1 MSHPENSENVMT
13 EARFPSLY
21 DVDVPAGAEG
31 WEELYNWYHLR
42 GPERQADDEQRFWFQ
57 DRLHHPEVM
66 HPYDEI
72 QCECWWQGLGA
83 FNTRIFAMPP
93 AFGIDQR
100 VVNGYLYISPIPAP
114 PEDLQARAE
123 AFGVRAGHYYE
134 NWDAIYEEWKAKTVD
149 RLDQMKAMTFA
160 PLPELEDESVVLSHR
175 GSSTGYQMIEDYS
188 RMVLIMYET
197 YQFHFEL
204 LNIGYAAY
212 LTFFAFCK
220 QTFPDISDQ
229 TIARMVG
236 GLHVDLYRPDD
247 ELKRLSKEAV
257 RLGLG
262 DTVKGAGSAEAL
274 FTRLREGGGDGAAWV
289 ADWEAT
295 ADPWFLIDTAPG
307 HPGGY
312 AHYGTW
318 ASQPD
323 IPLSAVKQYI
333 IALEAGEEI
342 DRPTAKVLAERE
354 RITGEYRELLADE
367 DQAIFDEML
376 ALARMVFVYIEEHVI
391 YIEHWM
397 WATFWAK
404 SHELS
409 RALATMGA
417 FDKPEDMF
425 FLRRTEVMESIYDV
439 VTAWGSGGRPR
450 GADYWRETI
459 ARRERIYDV
468 LKTWEAPPALGIPP
482 TEVNEPFTVMLWGIT
497 TDSVQGWLEND
508 EDGDGTTLRGQ
519 PGSPGVV
526 EGPARIVRTVQ
537 ELEGVQDGDILV
549 CPATS
554 PAWSPVFSRIAATVS
569 DVGGVMSH
577 TAIICRE
584 YGLPAVVGTGS
595 AVSRVREGQRIR
607 VDGDTGVVT
616 LLDD

>member
-1 MSHPENSENVMT
+1 MG
-13 EARFPSLY
+13 EATFPSLY
-21 DVDVPAGAEG
+21 DVQAPAGAGG

-42 GPERQADDEQRFWFQ
+42 GPERREQDEQRFWFQ
-57 DRLHHPEVM
+57 DRLHHPEAM
-66 HPYDEI
+66 RPYDEI

-114 PEDLQARAE
+114 PEEIAARAE
-123 AFGVRAGHYYE
+123 EFGRRAGHYYA

-149 RLDQMKAMTFA
+149 RLEQLKAMRYA
-160 PLPELEDESVVLSHR
+160 PLPELEDADEVVFSHR
-175 GSSTGYQMIEDYS
+175 GSSSGYAMIEDFS

-212 LTFFAFCK
+212 LTFFQFCK
-220 QTFPDISDQ
+220 TTFPEITDQ
-229 TIARMVG
+229 TISRMVG

-247 ELKRLSKEAV
+247 ELKRLAKEAV
-257 RLGLG
+257 RLGIG
-262 DTVKGAGSAEAL
+262 DAVRDAASAEAL
-274 FTRLREGGGDGAAWV
+274 FAELSSDGGRAWV
-289 ADWEAT
+289 EDWNRT

-312 AHYGTW
+312 SHYGTW

-323 IPLSAVKQYI
+323 IPLASVKEYVA
-333 IALEAGEEI
+333 ALQAGKEI
-342 DRPTAKVLAERE
+342 DRPTERVLAERD
-354 RITGEYRELLADE
+354 RITAEYRELLADA
-367 DQAIFDEML
+367 DRGAFDEMI
-376 ALARMVFVYIEEHVI
+376 ALARKVFVFIEEHVI

-404 SHELS
+404 SHDLS
-409 RALATMGA
+409 RAMAAMGA
-417 FDKPEDMF
+417 FDEAGDMF
-425 FLRRTEVMESIYDV
+425 FLRRTEVMEALYDV
-439 VTAWGSGGRPR
+439 VTAWSSGGQAR
-450 GADYWRETI
+450 GADYHRPI
-459 ARRERIYDV
+459 VARRKAIYEQ
-468 LKTWEAPPALGIPP
+468 LRQWEAPPALGVPP
-482 TEVNEPFTVMLWGIT
+482 AEVNEPFTVMLWGIT
-497 TDSVQGWLEND
+497 TDSVQGWLESSG
-508 EDGDGTTLRGQ
+508 DGDGSTLKGQ

-526 EGPARIVRTVQ
+526 EGPARIVRSVQ
-537 ELEGVQDGDILV
+537 ELERVQHGDVLI

-577 TAIICRE
+577 TAIVCRE
-584 YGLPAVVGTGS
+584 YGLPAVVGTGN
-595 AVSRVREGQRIR
+595 AVARVQDGQRVR
-607 VDGDTGVVT
+607 VDGDTGLVT
-616 LLDD
+616 ILG

>member
-1 MSHPENSENVMT
+1 MAES
-13 EARFPSLY
+13 RFPSLY
-21 DVDVPAGAEG
+21 DIEAPAGAEG
-31 WEELYNWYHLR
+31 WEDLFNWYHLR
-42 GPERQADDEQRFWFQ
+42 GEERRAADEGRFWFQ

-93 AFGIDQR
+93 AYGIDQR
-100 VVNGYLYISPIPAP
+100 IVNGYLYISPIPAP
-114 PEDLQARAE
+114 PEALQERAA
-123 AFGVRAGHYYE
+123 AFGERAGHYYE
-134 NWDAIYEEWKAKTVD
+134 NWDAIYEEWKVKTVD
-149 RLDQMKAMTFA
+149 RLEQMKAMTFA
-160 PLPELEDESVVLSHR
+160 PLPALEDLEVVLSHR
-175 GSSTGYQMIEDYS
+175 GSSSGYQMIEDYS

-212 LTFFAFCK
+212 LTFFAFVK
-220 QTFPDISDQ
+220 QAFPDISDQ
-229 TIARMVG
+229 TISRMVG

-247 ELKRLSKEAV
+247 ELKRLAKAAVEA
-257 RLGLG
+257 GL
-262 DTVKGAGSAEAL
+262 DDEVLAPGSASEV
-274 FTRLREGGGDGAAWV
+274 FDRLRSNGGASWV
-289 ADWEAT
+289 EDWERT
-295 ADPWFLIDTAPG
+295 ADPWFVIDTAPG

-312 AHYGTW
+312 GHYGTW
-318 ASQPD
+318 ASEPD
-323 IPLSAVKQYI
+323 IPLAAVRDYI
-333 IALEAGEEI
+333 TTLRAGGTI
-342 DRPTAKVLAERE
+342 DRPTEQVLAERD
-354 RITGEYRELLADE
+354 RITGEYRELLAPD
-367 DQAIFDEML
+367 DAPAFDEML
-376 ALARMVFVYIEEHVI
+376 ALARKVFVYIEEHVV

-409 RALATMGA
+409 RALAPMGA
-417 FDKPEDMF
+417 FDEPGDLF

-439 VTAWGSGGRPR
+439 VTAWGSGGHPR
-450 GADYWRETI
+450 GADHWRPIIE
-459 ARRERIYDV
+459 RRKAIYEA
-468 LKTWEAPPALGIPP
+468 LKGWEAPPALGIPP

-497 TDSVQGWLEND
+497 TDSVQGWLESDD
-508 EDGDGTTLRGQ
+508 EDASALRGQ

-537 ELEGVQDGDILV
+537 ELAQVQEGDVLI

-554 PAWSPVFSRIAATVS
+554 PAWSPVFSRVSATVS

-584 YGLPAVVGTGS
+584 YGLPAVVGTGN
-595 AVSRVREGQRIR
+595 AVARVREGQRVR

-616 LLDD
+616 LL

>member
-1 MSHPENSENVMT
+1 VDT
-13 EARFPSLY
+13 TRFPSLY
-21 DVDVPAGAEG
+21 DVKPPAGAEG

-42 GPERQADDEQRFWFQ
+42 SDGRKADDEGRFWFQ

-93 AFGIDQR
+93 AYGIDQR

-114 PEDLQARAE
+114 PEDLEARAA
-123 AFGVRAGHYYE
+123 AFGERAGHYYE
-134 NWDAIYEEWKAKTVD
+134 NWDAIYEEWKVKTVD
-149 RLDQMKAMTFA
+149 RLEQMKAMGFEA
-160 PLPELEDESVVLSHR
+160 LPALEPVDTVTSHK

-212 LTFFAFCK
+212 LTFFAFSK
-220 QTFPDISDQ
+220 EAFPDISDQ
-229 TIARMVG
+229 TISRMVG

-247 ELKRLSKEAV
+247 ELKRLAKAAV
-257 RLGLG
+257 DQGIA
-262 DTVKGAGSAEAL
+262 DEVTAPGSAAEV
-274 FTRLREGGGDGAAWV
+274 FERLRSNRGATWV
-289 ADWEAT
+289 ADWEQT
-295 ADPWFLIDTAPG
+295 ADPWFVIDTAPG

-312 AHYGTW
+312 GHYGTW
-318 ASQPD
+318 ASEPD
-323 IPLSAVKQYI
+323 IPLGAVREYI
-333 IALEAGEEI
+333 AALQEGKEI
-342 DRPTAKVLAERE
+342 DRPTAHVLSERE
-354 RITGEYRELLADE
+354 RITSEYRELLAPD
-367 DQAIFDEML
+367 DQAAFDDML
-376 ALARMVFVYIEEHVI
+376 ALARKVFVYIEEHVI

-397 WATFWAK
+397 WATFWAQ
-404 SHELS
+404 SRELS
-409 RALATMGA
+409 KALAEMGA
-417 FDKPEDMF
+417 LEQPEDMF
-425 FLRRTEVMESIYDV
+425 FLRRTEVMETLYDV
-439 VTAWGSGGRPR
+439 VTAWGSGGASMSKEHWAP
-450 GADYWRETI
+450 TI
-459 ARRERIYDV
+459 ARRRAIYDK
-468 LKTWEAPPALGIPP
+468 LAEWDAPPALGIPP

-497 TDSVQGWLEND
+497 TDSVQSWLESGGGESD
-508 EDGDGTTLRGQ
+508 DLRGQ

-526 EGPARIVRTVQ
+526 EGPARVVRTVQ
-537 ELEGVQDGDILV
+537 ELQNVQPGDVLV

-554 PAWSPVFSRIAATVS
+554 PAWSPVFSRVAATVS

-584 YGLPAVVGTGS
+584 YGLPAVVGTGN
-595 AVSRVREGQRIR
+595 AVSRVTDGQTVR

-616 LLDD
+616 LL

>member
-1 MSHPENSENVMT
+1 MAQT
-13 EARFPSLY
+13 RFPSLY
-21 DVDVPAGAEG
+21 DVQAPAGADG

-42 GPERQADDEQRFWFQ
+42 GPERREEDEQRFWFQ
-57 DRLHHPEVM
+57 DRLHHPEAM

-93 AFGIDQR
+93 AYGIDQR

-114 PEDLQARAE
+114 AEDIEARAAE
-123 AFGVRAGHYYE
+123 FGKRASHYYE
-134 NWDAIYEEWKAKTVD
+134 NWESIYEEWKDKTVD
-149 RLDQMKAMTFA
+149 RLEQMKAMRFER
-160 PLPELEDESVVLSHR
+160 LPDLEDQSLIESHR
-175 GSSTGYQMIEDYS
+175 GTSSGYQLIEDFT

-212 LTFFAFCK
+212 LTFFQFCK
-220 QTFPDISDQ
+220 TAFPDISDQ
-229 TIARMVG
+229 SISRMVG

-247 ELKRLSKEAV
+247 ELKRLAKQAV
-257 RLGLG
+257 ALGIA
-262 DTVKGAGSAEAL
+262 DAVSAAASAEQL
-274 FTRLREGGGDGAAWV
+274 FAELRSNGGAEWV
-289 ADWEAT
+289 EDWERT
-295 ADPWFLIDTAPG
+295 ADPWFVIATDPG

-312 AHYGTW
+312 SHYGTW
-318 ASQPD
+318 ASEPD
-323 IPLSAVKQYI
+323 IPLASVKEYI
-333 IALEAGEEI
+333 AALRDGKEI
-342 DRPTAKVLAERE
+342 DRPTEQVLAERE
-354 RITGEYRELLADE
+354 RISGEYRELLE
-367 DQAIFDEML
+367 PGDQQAFDAML
-376 ALARMVFVYIEEHVI
+376 ALARKVFVFIEEHVL

-409 RALATMGA
+409 RALQVMGA
-417 FDKPEDMF
+417 FDDPGDMF
-425 FLRRTEVMESIYDV
+425 FLRRTEVMETIYDV

-459 ARRERIYDV
+459 ARRRAIYET
-468 LKTWEAPPALGIPP
+468 LRGWEAPPALGVPP
-482 TEVNEPFTVMLWGIT
+482 SEVNEPFTVMLWGIT
-497 TDSVQGWLEND
+497 TDSVQSWLESSD
-508 EDGDGTTLRGQ
+508 EDGSSLKGQ

-537 ELEGVQDGDILV
+537 ELVNVQPGDVLI

-577 TAIICRE
+577 TAIVCRE
-584 YGLPAVVGTGS
+584 YGLPAVVGTGN
-595 AVSRVREGQRIR
+595 AVARIKDGARVR

-616 LLDD
+616 VL

>member
-1 MSHPENSENVMT
+1 VPET
-13 EARFPSLY
+13 RFPSLY
-21 DVDVPAGAEG
+21 DIEAPAGAEG

-42 GPERQADDEQRFWFQ
+42 GPERRDEDEQRFWFQ
-57 DRLHHPEVM
+57 DRLHHPEAM

-93 AFGIDQR
+93 AYGIDQR
-100 VVNGYLYISPIPAP
+100 VVNGYLYISPISAP
-114 PEDLQARAE
+114 PGDIEARAQE
-123 AFGVRAGHYYE
+123 FGVRAGHYYE
-134 NWDAIYEEWKAKTVD
+134 NWSSIYEEWKVKTVD
-149 RLDQMKAMTFA
+149 RLEQMKAMRYA
-160 PLPELEDESVVLSHR
+160 PLPALEDRELIESHR
-175 GSSTGYQMIEDYS
+175 GSSSGYRMIEDFS

-212 LTFFAFCK
+212 LTFFQFCK
-220 QTFPDISDQ
+220 TAFPEISDQ
-229 TIARMVG
+229 SISRMVG

-247 ELKRLSKEAV
+247 ELKRLAKEAV
-257 RLGLG
+257 RLGIAE
-262 DTVKGAGSAEAL
+262 TVSAATSAEQL
-274 FTRLREGGGDGAAWV
+274 FGELRSNGGAAWV
-289 ADWEAT
+289 NDWEQT
-295 ADPWFLIDTAPG
+295 ADPWFLIATDPG

-312 AHYGTW
+312 SHYGTW
-318 ASQPD
+318 ASEPD
-323 IPLSAVKQYI
+323 IPLASVKEYI
-333 IALEAGEEI
+333 AALQDGRDI
-342 DRPTAKVLAERE
+342 DRPTEQVLAERD
-354 RITGEYRELLADE
+354 RISSEYRELLPDGDRE
-367 DQAIFDEML
+367 PFDGML
-376 ALARMVFVYIEEHVI
+376 ALARLVFVFIEEHVL

-409 RALATMGA
+409 RALAGMGA
-417 FDKPEDMF
+417 FDEPGDMF

-439 VTAWGSGGRPR
+439 VCAWGSGGKPR
-450 GADYWRETI
+450 GADYWRPVI
-459 ARRERIYDV
+459 ARRKEMYET
-468 LKTWEAPPALGIPP
+468 LKQWEAPPALGIPP

-497 TDSVQGWLEND
+497 TDSVQSWLESSGD
-508 EDGDGTTLRGQ
+508 EDGSSLKGQ

-537 ELEGVQDGDILV
+537 ELASVQPGDVLV

-577 TAIICRE
+577 TAIVCRE
-584 YGLPAVVGTGS
+584 YGLPAVVGTGN
-595 AVSRVREGQRIR
+595 AVSRIKDGARIR

-616 LLDD
+616 LL

>member
-1 MSHPENSENVMT
+1 MPQD
-13 EARFPSLY
+13 RFPSLY
-21 DVDVPAGAEG
+21 DVGPPEGAEG

-42 GPERQADDEQRFWFQ
+42 GEERRESDEQRFWFQ

-93 AFGIDQR
+93 AYGIDQR

-114 PEDLQARAE
+114 PEDLEARAA
-123 AFGVRAGHYYE
+123 AFGERAGHYYE
-134 NWDAIYEEWKAKTVD
+134 NWDAIYEEWKVKTVD
-149 RLDQMKAMTFA
+149 RLEQMKAMRYEK
-160 PLPELEDESVVLSHR
+160 LPDLEDPEVVTSHR
-175 GSSTGYQMIEDYS
+175 GSSSGYKLIEDYS
-188 RMVLIMYET
+188 RMVNIMYET

-212 LTFFAFCK
+212 LTFFAFVK
-220 QTFPDISDQ
+220 EAFPDISDQ
-229 TIARMVG
+229 TISRMVG

-247 ELKRLSKEAV
+247 ELKRLAKSAV
-257 RLGLG
+257 DSGIG
-262 DTVKGAGSAEAL
+262 DTVRASSSAEEL
-274 FTRLREGGGDGAAWV
+274 FGELRANGGKAWV
-289 ADWEAT
+289 EDWEAT
-295 ADPWFLIDTAPG
+295 ADPWFVIDTAPG

-318 ASQPD
+318 ASEPD
-323 IPLSAVKQYI
+323 IPLGAVKEYI
-333 IALEAGEEI
+333 AALQEGRDI
-342 DRPTAKVLAERE
+342 DRPTAKVLEERE
-354 RITGEYRELLADE
+354 RITGEYRELLAADDVE
-367 DQAIFDEML
+367 AFDDML
-376 ALARMVFVYIEEHVI
+376 ALARKVFVYIEEHVI

-409 RALATMGA
+409 RALTEMGA
-417 FDKPEDMF
+417 FDEPQDMF
-425 FLRRTEVMESIYDV
+425 FLRRTEVMETIYDV
-439 VTAWGSGGRPR
+439 VTAWGSGGQPR
-450 GADYWRETI
+450 GRDYWRPIVE
-459 ARRERIYDV
+459 RRRAIYDK
-468 LKTWEAPPALGIPP
+468 LKSWDAPPALGIPP

-497 TDSVQGWLEND
+497 TDAVQGWLESG
-508 EDGDGTTLRGQ
+508 DGDGDALRGQ

-526 EGPARIVRTVQ
+526 EGRARVVRTVQ
-537 ELEGVQDGDILV
+537 ELEGVEPGDVLV

-554 PAWSPVFSRIAATVS
+554 PAWSPVFARVAATVS

-584 YGLPAVVGTGS
+584 YGLPAVVGTGN
-595 AVSRVREGQRIR
+595 AVSRIEDGQQIR

-616 LLDD
+616 LL

>member
-1 MSHPENSENVMT
+1 MAQT
-13 EARFPSLY
+13 RFPSLY
-21 DVDVPAGAEG
+21 DVQAPAGAEG

-42 GPERQADDEQRFWFQ
+42 GPERRDEDEQRFWFQ

-93 AFGIDQR
+93 AYGIDQR

-114 PEDLQARAE
+114 AEDIESRAAE
-123 AFGVRAGHYYE
+123 FGKRASHYYD
-134 NWDAIYEEWKAKTVD
+134 NWESIYEEWKDKTVD
-149 RLDQMKAMTFA
+149 RLEQMKAMRFA
-160 PLPELEDESVVLSHR
+160 RLPDLEDQSLIESHR
-175 GSSTGYQMIEDYS
+175 GTSSGYQLIEDFS

-212 LTFFAFCK
+212 LTFFQFCK
-220 QTFPDISDQ
+220 TAFPDISDQ
-229 TIARMVG
+229 SISRMVG

-247 ELKRLSKEAV
+247 ELKRLAKQAMA
-257 RLGLG
+257 LGIA
-262 DTVKGAGSAEAL
+262 DTVAAAASAEQLFSELRSNGGAG
-274 FTRLREGGGDGAAWV
+274 WV
-289 ADWEAT
+289 EDWERT
-295 ADPWFLIDTAPG
+295 ADPWFLIATDPG

-312 AHYGTW
+312 SHYGTW
-318 ASQPD
+318 ASEPD
-323 IPLSAVKQYI
+323 IPLASIQEYI
-333 IALEAGEEI
+333 AALKAGKEI
-342 DRPTAKVLAERE
+342 DRPTEQVLAERE
-354 RITGEYRELLADE
+354 RISGEYRELLE
-367 DQAIFDEML
+367 SGDQQAFDAML
-376 ALARMVFVYIEEHVI
+376 ALARKVFVFIEEHVL

-409 RALATMGA
+409 RALQAMGA
-417 FDKPEDMF
+417 FDEPGDMF
-425 FLRRTEVMESIYDV
+425 FLRRTEVMETIYDV

-450 GADYWRETI
+450 GADYWRPTIERRRSIYET
-459 ARRERIYDV
+459 
-468 LKTWEAPPALGIPP
+468 LKGWEAPPALGVPP
-482 TEVNEPFTVMLWGIT
+482 SEVNEPFTVMLWGIT
-497 TDSVQGWLEND
+497 TDSVQSWLESSD
-508 EDGDGTTLRGQ
+508 EDGSSLKGQ

-537 ELEGVQDGDILV
+537 ELVNVQPGDVLI

-577 TAIICRE
+577 TAIVCRE
-584 YGLPAVVGTGS
+584 YGLPAVVGTGN
-595 AVSRVREGQRIR
+595 AVARIKDGARVR

-616 LLDD
+616 VL